1 MDSHRKPV
9 NIYFISI
16 VFGLFTIIFIG
27 LVAYDL
33 LVRGPM
39 LWHLAQPSALEGG
52 LEALLLGGVVGA
64 AAMLRRRW
72 AVGVAVVVGLL
83 YARRHNAELTLLVGW
98 LYWELLIAIGQFFYS
113 EL

>member
-52 LEALLLGGVVGA
+52 LEALLALPRCLGVG
-64 AAMLRRRW
+64 
-72 AVGVAVVVGLL
+72 GP
-83 YARRHNAELTLLVGW
+83 
-98 LYWELLIAIGQFFYS
+98 
-113 EL
+113 